1 VAGCGDMKSAQHF
14 FFAASLALFDRQL
27 GRGLI
32 FHRWIL
38 FTWVIIFFGSFFHPV
53 VSEHATHSFN
63 LFGSYVS
70 ESFGMREINVYL

>member
-1 VAGCGDMKSAQHF
+1 LATRSIIIPEAQWLSLVWQDAEIWSQLNTF

-38 FTWVIIFFGSFFHPV
+38 FTWLIIFFGSFFHPV
-53 VSEHATHSFN
+53 V
-63 LFGSYVS
+63 
-70 ESFGMREINVYL
+70 